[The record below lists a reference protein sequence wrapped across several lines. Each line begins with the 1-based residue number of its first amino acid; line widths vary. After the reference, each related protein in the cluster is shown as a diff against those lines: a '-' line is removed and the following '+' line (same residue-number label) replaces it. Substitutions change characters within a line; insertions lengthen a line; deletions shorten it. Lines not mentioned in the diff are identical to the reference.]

1 MNGRLNLPQSLD
13 NSLPYVLYLPQ
24 LASTLASLRSRFY
37 IQFCDMSRHDAV
49 RPSTDILQLYSC
61 TDTAVFEQRTVYLVL
76 SVMIL
81 QYHTAN

>member
-1 MNGRLNLPQSLD
+1 MKNN
-13 NSLPYVLYLPQ
+13 
-24 LASTLASLRSRFY
+24 
-37 IQFCDMSRHDAV
+37 
-49 RPSTDILQLYSC
+49 TDTVSYSC